1 MNLPSPSSQT
11 HPSGFTL
18 IEVLAVTMI
27 LGILMALIVPAIG
40 RAQQS
45 ARATESLSNLR
56 NIGQALLLFANDNN
70 QHLPKLTD
78 TSETYSFDA
87 PYWPTRIQPY
97 LPPPTVTKIDIN
109 NKKIEISSSLISP
122 LLPNGRHHSLGDYG
136 ANRFLIRHGPPG
148 PISLASIPNPQKLVT
163 VVAAEIRN
171 RALPNGSWY
180 IESSLYIL
188 NPSGASLAP
197 STHGAKH
204 IPALFADGHVE
215 QFLPVEF
222 ESRREELLKFNP

>member
-1 MNLPSPSSQT
+1 MRP
-11 HPSGFTL
+11 HGFTL
-18 IEVLAVTMI
+18 IELLAVIVIIAVLAVLVI
-27 LGILMALIVPAIG
+27 PAIG
-40 RAQQS
+40 RAHQS

-70 QHLPKLTD
+70 QRLPKLTD
-78 TSETYSFDA
+78 TSETYGFDA
-87 PYWPTRIQPY
+87 PYWPTQIEPY
-97 LPPPTVTKIDIN
+97 LSSPRITKIDIN
-109 NKKIEISSSLISP
+109 NKQIQINASLISP

-136 ANRFLIRHGPPG
+136 ANRYLIRHGPPG
-148 PISLASIPNPQKLVT
+148 AISLASIPNPQKLVT

-180 IESSLYIL
+180 IESSLYVL
-188 NPSGASLAP
+188 NPAGTSLAP

-215 QFLPVEF
+215 QFLPAEF
-222 ESRREELLKFNP
+222 ESSREKILKFNP